1 MVADRRS
8 ADAGPMTTLEPS
20 GRRAGATWVAAT
32 GAFLLLAGAAVF
44 VAVQWDRMPVTAK
57 LGLVVALTAAFLMGG
72 RSLRPSL
79 PATGDVLFHLGAFL
93 LPVDLAALALRAG
106 AGCGGHARSRR
117 RPRHRR
123 RPRAH
128 RIGRRCRP
136 DRRAR
141 RRRVGAAGPPPQRP
155 PARVPCA
162 GIAGYR
168 PRRGVD
174 GDRPPRGGRWDRSGR

>member
-1 MVADRRS
+1 MVADPPE
-8 ADAGPMTTLEPS
+8 ADAGCMTTIIEPS

-106 AGCGGHARSRR
+106 AGW
-117 RPRHRR
+117 
-123 RPRAH
+123 RALLL
-128 RIGRRCRP
+128 
-136 DRRAR
+136 AE
-141 RRRVGAAGPPPQRP
+141 
-155 PARVPCA
+155 
-162 GIAGYR
+162 
-168 PRRGVD
+168 GVL
-174 GDRPPRGGRWDRSGR
+174 

>member
-106 AGCGGHARSRR
+106 AGWRALLLAEGVLGVIALGGLSAVTGSVVLEWAGAASVAVTAAGVAALRARGF
-117 RPRHRR
+117 PGH
-123 RPRAH
+123 RPRA
-128 RIGRRCRP
+128 GRR
-136 DRRAR
+136 
-141 RRRVGAAGPPPQRP
+141 G
-155 PARVPCA
+155 
-162 GIAGYR
+162 
-168 PRRGVD
+168 RRGA
-174 GDRPPRGGRWDRSGR
+174 GDLLAPALETG